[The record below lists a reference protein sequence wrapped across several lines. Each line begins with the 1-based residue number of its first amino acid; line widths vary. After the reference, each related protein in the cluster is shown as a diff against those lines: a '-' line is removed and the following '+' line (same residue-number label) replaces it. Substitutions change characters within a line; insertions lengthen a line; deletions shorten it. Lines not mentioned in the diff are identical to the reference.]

1 MWGRNSFPRWPDE
14 SSGDHRRR
22 QKSRAD
28 ESADFWSE
36 AVPWEPKSHEIDP
49 DAPTRP
55 SGIDRV
61 RHSQTVQDV
70 RTRWSLP
77 RIDPFVS
84 RLLLILTAF
93 AIVAPVAWSTRRTTE
108 SVSALSRNQGNHSST
123 ITSQSV
129 GLTNSDLNESGSIT
143 ASELPAVVAPSMS
156 GNSTLGISTASPTEG
171 VNAEVAR
178 MANGETRATVQGTET
193 TSAPSALTCGSTYVV
208 RAGDSWLLI
217 ADRASIPAKT
227 LLEQNGATAQD
238 ALYPGD
244 ELCLP
249 QGVRVVIPATT
260 VLPPSTLA
268 PSVAVAPTTTAAIPP
283 SPSTAEVQSIIRAVW
298 PDDLEERALD
308 IVWRESRYQAD
319 VDNGICCVGLFQIYW
334 TIHSVWLGSE
344 GVTSREQLFDAET
357 NTRAAL
363 ALYERSLAQRGDG
376 WHPWCFG
383 KYLETAACAGL

>member
-1 MWGRNSFPRWPDE
+1 MWGRNSFLRRPDE
-14 SSGDHRRR
+14 GSGDHRRR

-36 AVPWEPKSHEIDP
+36 SVPWEPKSHEIDP

-55 SGIDRV
+55 SGLDRV
-61 RHSQTVQDV
+61 PHSQTVEDV
-70 RTRWSLP
+70 RTQWSLP
-77 RIDPFVS
+77 RIDPFAS

-93 AIVAPVAWSTRRTTE
+93 ALVAPVAWSTRRTTE
-108 SVSALSRNQGNHSST
+108 SVSTLSRNQAST
-123 ITSQSV
+123 VTPQAV
-129 GLTNSDLNESGSIT
+129 DFTHSDLNESGRIT
-143 ASELPAVVAPSMS
+143 ASELPTVVPPAMTD
-156 GNSTLGISTASPTEG
+156 NSTLEISSASPTEG
-171 VNAEVAR
+171 VVAEDAR
-178 MANGETRATVQGTET
+178 IVEGETRAIAQGAET
-193 TSAPSALTCGSTYVV
+193 TLAPSTLTCGSTYVV

-227 LLEQNGATAQD
+227 LLERNGATARD
-238 ALYPGD
+238 VLYPGD

-249 QGVRVVIPATT
+249 QGARVVIPATT
-260 VLPPSTLA
+260 VSPSSTLA

-283 SPSTAEVQSIIRAVW
+283 PPSTVEVQSIIRAVW

-319 VDNGICCVGLFQIYW
+319 ADNGWCCVGLFQIYW
-334 TIHSVWLGSE
+334 TIHRVWLGSE
-344 GVTSREQLFDAET
+344 GVTSREQLLDAEI

>member
-1 MWGRNSFPRWPDE
+1 MWGRNSFPRRPDE

-36 AVPWEPKSHEIDP
+36 SVSWEPKSHEIDP

-55 SGIDRV
+55 GGLDRV
-61 RHSQTVQDV
+61 LHSQTAEEL

-77 RIDPFVS
+77 RIDPFAS
-84 RLLLILTAF
+84 RLLLILAAF
-93 AIVAPVAWSTRRTTE
+93 ALVAPVAWSTRRTTE
-108 SVSALSRNQGNHSST
+108 SVLALSRNQAST
-123 ITSQSV
+123 VTSQSFD
-129 GLTNSDLNESGSIT
+129 LTNSDLNEPGRIT
-143 ASELPAVVAPSMS
+143 AIELPAVVSPSMS
-156 GNSTLGISTASPTEG
+156 DNSTLEISTASPAEG
-171 VNAEVAR
+171 VNAEVAT
-178 MANGETRATVQGTET
+178 MENGETRAIAQRTET
-193 TSAPSALTCGSTYVV
+193 TSAPSTQTCGSTYVV

-227 LLEQNGATAQD
+227 LLERNGATARD
-238 ALYPGD
+238 VLYPGD

-249 QGVRVVIPATT
+249 PGVRVVIPATT
-260 VLPPSTLA
+260 VSPSATLA

-334 TIHSVWLGSE
+334 TIHRVWLGSE

-376 WHPWCFG
+376 WQPWCFG

>member
-1 MWGRNSFPRWPDE
+1 MWGRNSFPRRPDE

-28 ESADFWSE
+28 ESAEFWSE
-36 AVPWEPKSHEIDP
+36 SVSWEPKSHEIDP

-55 SGIDRV
+55 SGLDRV
-61 RHSQTVQDV
+61 LHSQTAEEL

-77 RIDPFVS
+77 RIDPFAS
-84 RLLLILTAF
+84 RLLLILAAF
-93 AIVAPVAWSTRRTTE
+93 ALVAPVAWSTRRTTE
-108 SVSALSRNQGNHSST
+108 SVLAFSRNQAST
-123 ITSQSV
+123 VTSQSV
-129 GLTNSDLNESGSIT
+129 DLTNSDPNEPGRIT
-143 ASELPAVVAPSMS
+143 AIEVPAVVSPSMS
-156 GNSTLGISTASPTEG
+156 DNSTLEISTASPAEG
-171 VNAEVAR
+171 VNAEVAT
-178 MANGETRATVQGTET
+178 MENGETSAIAQRTET
-193 TSAPSALTCGSTYVV
+193 TSAPSPQTCGSTYDV

-227 LLEQNGATAQD
+227 LLERNGATARD
-238 ALYPGD
+238 VLYPGD

-249 QGVRVVIPATT
+249 QGARVVIPATT
-260 VLPPSTLA
+260 VSPSSTLA

-283 SPSTAEVQSIIRAVW
+283 PPSTVEVQSIIRAVW

-319 VDNGICCVGLFQIYW
+319 ADNGWCCVGLFQIYW
-334 TIHSVWLGSE
+334 TIHRVWLGSE
-344 GVTSREQLFDAET
+344 GVTSREQLLDAEI